1 MQNTFGGVWMKILV
15 PTSGIVPA
23 REKADYIMD
32 IAIKIKADVTVI
44 HILDLGEDHGGT
56 EALDVFKEAGEKKGV
71 TVETHLKEGNVV
83 PTIVDFAENE
93 KAGLIL
99 MGASEGR
106 IVAEWILTDVIDK
119 TNIPVVIIP
128 TFDY

>member
-1 MQNTFGGVWMKILV
+1 MKILV

-32 IAIKIKADVTVI
+32 IATKLNADVTVI

-71 TVETHLKEGNVV
+71 TVATHLKEGNVV
-83 PTIVDFAENE
+83 PTIVDFAEDE

-128 TFDY
+128 TFQY